1 MPTYRK
7 QRFDVVLDVRT
18 KLEFWMGH
26 LDGAECVPV
35 QGLATAMA
43 KRTDIAKDAQVLV
56 YCASGARSAAA
67 VGILRSLGYRHVVDA
82 GPMSRA
88 IGDYTP

>member
-26 LDGAECVPV
+26 LEGAECVPV
-35 QGLATAMA
+35 QGLANAMA
-43 KRTDIAKDAQVLV
+43 KRTDIAKDTHVLV

-67 VGILRSLGYRHVVDA
+67 IGILRTLGYRHVVDA

-88 IGDYTP
+88 TADYTP

>member
-7 QRFDVVLDVRT
+7 QRFDLVLDVRT
-18 KLEFWMGH
+18 RLEFWLGH
-26 LDGAECVPV
+26 LDGAECLPL
-35 QGLATAMA
+35 QGLAGAMA
-43 KRTDIAKDAQVLV
+43 KRTDIPKTTHLLV

-67 VGILRSLGYRHVVDA
+67 TAILQSLGYRHVVDA

-88 IGDYTP
+88 RAEYAP